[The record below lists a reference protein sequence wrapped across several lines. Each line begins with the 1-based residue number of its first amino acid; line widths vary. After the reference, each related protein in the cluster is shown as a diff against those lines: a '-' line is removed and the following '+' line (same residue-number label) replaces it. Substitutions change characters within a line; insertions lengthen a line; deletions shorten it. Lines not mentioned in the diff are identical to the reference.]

1 MITASHNVPEDNG
14 VKLIDPMVCTILL
27 MYDWGL
33 ADRCVQG
40 EMLEE
45 SWEAHAATLANA
57 ATDEDVL
64 AIYSHLI
71 VSLKINPSVPAR
83 VIFAR
88 DTRESGPALV
98 TSLVDALTAVGAD
111 FTDHGLL
118 TTPQLHYFVRC
129 INTQKPPH
137 TEAYGVATEQGYY
150 EKIGNAY
157 KKLMQGKP
165 KQGTVTVDCANGIGA
180 PKLKSLADFIGKD
193 ALDIKIINDSVDVY
207 SKLNYQV
214 CLGLRNSN

>member
-1 MITASHNVPEDNG
+1 
-14 VKLIDPMVCTILL
+14 
-27 MYDWGL
+27 
-33 ADRCVQG
+33 
-40 EMLEE
+40 MLEE

-57 ATDEDVL
+57 ATDEEVL
-64 AIYSHLI
+64 AVYIHLL
-71 VSLKINPSVPAR
+71 STLKINVSVPAR

-88 DTRESGPALV
+88 DTRESGPPLV
-98 TSLVDALTAVGAD
+98 TSLVDALNAVGAE
-111 FTDHGLL
+111 FTDLGLL

-129 INTQKPPH
+129 INTQNPPH

-165 KQGTVTVDCANGIGA
+165 RQGVVTVDCANGIGA
-180 PKLKSLADFIGKD
+180 PKLKALADFIGKD
-193 ALDIKIINDSVDVY
+193 TLDIKIINDSVEVF

-214 CLGLRNSN
+214 CLDFTNPN